1 MENEIGEAK
10 SEQRRAEKSSREAR
24 DRLASCQ
31 LTELRH
37 LSVSMCRPLMSTLST
52 HFVLA
57 SLLIQLSLSSL
68 LLLSIPTDLQS
79 ASPLTTHSFFSL
91 STPLLPP

>member
-31 LTELRH
+31 LTELSH
-37 LSVSMCRPLMSTLST
+37 LSVCRCVD
-52 HFVLA
+52 H
-57 SLLIQLSLSSL
+57 
-68 LLLSIPTDLQS
+68 
-79 ASPLTTHSFFSL
+79 
-91 STPLLPP
+91 